1 MQIRSAIARISI
13 ATLVLSILAFSVGG
27 PVGAVAAQDGC
38 NMGSPEQMQECE
50 DPSLN
55 PFEGMLDNVY
65 SIAEAGLQYSGFV
78 AVFAGVTLW
87 FGTSSNSDRA
97 QTGVWLT
104 VGGLCMIVL
113 FFGFSSV
120 LNLLK
125 FIGGGG

>member
-1 MQIRSAIARISI
+1 MQIRSALARISI

-38 NMGSPEQMQECE
+38 NMEGPEQMEGCE

-55 PFEGMLDNVY
+55 PFTGMLDNIY

-97 QTGVWLT
+97 QIGVWLT
-104 VGGLCMIVL
+104 IGGLCMIVL
-113 FFGFSSV
+113 FFGFSAV
-120 LNLLK
+120 VDLLK
-125 FIGGGG
+125 FIGSGS